1 MTDQNLRD
9 LLEKLQ
15 MELGQID
22 VTDEAG
28 RERLQHLEADIRRLR
43 ERSDEQEETDDSML
57 ERFQDSIDHFETSHP
72 EFTMMISQMMTILSN
87 AGI

>member
-1 MTDQNLRD
+1 MTDQNLRE

-15 MELGQID
+15 NEMERTE

-28 RERLQHLEADIRRLR
+28 RERLRRLDADIRAML
-43 ERSDEQEETDDSML
+43 ERSDERIETDESML
-57 ERFQDSIDHFETSHP
+57 ERLQDSIDHFETSHP
-72 EFTMMISQMMTILSN
+72 QLTLMLSQMMTILSN